1 MYGLSVERMNFGL
14 DLSCRFIF
22 VDVLRCG
29 NRNEIGGIAHLYR
42 NGLLYRFARRCGYG
56 RCDGVDIGLFLIDIF
71 FRRLSFRGERDGK
84 VTRFVNY
91 RGTRSDLFMGEI
103 KPEERVRSAG
113 NRVFDFCPVLR
124 NSAVTDCATFYREW
138 FPKTRSLFYGV
149 EFDLEHR

>member
-22 VDVLRCG
+22 VDILRCG

-56 RCDGVDIGLFLIDIF
+56 RCDSVDIGLFLIDIF
-71 FRRLSFRGERDGK
+71 FRRFSFRGERDGK
-84 VTRFVNY
+84 VTCFIDY

-113 NRVFDFCPVLR
+113 NRVFDFCPVLW
-124 NSAVTDCATFYREW
+124 NSAVTDCATFYRER
-138 FPKTRSLFYGV
+138 FSKTRSLFYGV